1 MDITRL
7 SLMINTPIFK
17 RKHREVWSGKIFLL
31 YSMVPVETTPPRSPT
46 KSERYNLI
54 RIIPTFYTYDN
65 NICSDKKNIEM
76 TPYHDL
82 HRVRGLRTWH
92 LKPLSAIFQEAS
104 FIDGGNQSKLF
115 TNLSH
120 NVESNTHRL
129 GSIRI
134 HNVSVIHIGLSFMV
148 YMSQGEPENFKPFFH
163 EKEPS

>member
-1 MDITRL
+1 
-7 SLMINTPIFK
+7 
-17 RKHREVWSGKIFLL
+17 
-31 YSMVPVETTPPRSPT
+31 
-46 KSERYNLI
+46 
-54 RIIPTFYTYDN
+54 
-65 NICSDKKNIEM
+65 M

-92 LKPLSAIFQEAS
+92 LKPHSAIFQEAS

-134 HNVSVIHIGLSFMV
+134 HNVIVIHIELSFMV

-163 EKEPS
+163 EKGPS